1 VISDID
7 HLRLEV
13 PLSESDIHRVAVN
26 QPASVTVN
34 ALPGEK
40 LAAHVAAIDN
50 MPTTNNGV
58 VSYTVTLALDQSESG
73 LKPGMTASA
82 QVVVS
87 QIDGV
92 VTVPSSAISRRG
104 IASTVT
110 VVSGGKK
117 SVRPVVTGI
126 TGDSTIQVISG
137 LTAGQQVAIAIPTG
151 SARGAGA
158 GGLGGGGLRGLGG
171 GLGGGGGGFGGG
183 GGGFRRAGGPGGGG

>member
-1 VISDID
+1 VQ
-7 HLRLEV
+7 
-13 PLSESDIHRVAVN
+13 VN

-58 VSYTVTLALDQSESG
+58 VSYTVTLALDQSEGG

-92 VTVPSSAISRRG
+92 VTVPSAAVSRRG

-110 VVSGGKK
+110 VVSGAKK
-117 SVRPVVTGI
+117 TVRPVVTGI
-126 TGDSTIQVISG
+126 TGDSTVQIISG
-137 LTAGQQVAIAIPTG
+137 LNAGQQVAIAIPSG
-151 SARGAGA
+151 SSRSAGA
-158 GGLGGGGLRGLGG
+158 GGLGGGGFRGIGG
-171 GLGGGGGGFGGG
+171 GLGGGGGFGGG
-183 GGGFRRAGGPGGGG
+183 GGGGFRRAGGAGGG